1 MSNLHKAYLF
11 DLDGTLVDTAGDLT
25 NSLNFVLSEYNNTS
39 VHAQSAKQ
47 WVGSGAKAMIRRALA
62 TLDLPVPSDD
72 AVDDMHRVF
81 VQHYEDNLAVLSRPY
96 PTVVETLERLVG
108 HGIPLGVVTNKWYAL
123 SYQLLKELDLY
134 RFFYVLV
141 GGDTLQVNKPA
152 AEPALYA
159 CNELNVRP
167 EETLFVGDS
176 ISDVGCARAAGCPV
190 VVFADGYAGETPAEQ
205 LGADRVIQSFAELI

>member
-1 MSNLHKAYLF
+1 MTNLHKAYLF

-25 NSLNFVLSEYNNTS
+25 NSLNFVLSKYNNTT
-39 VHAQSAKQ
+39 VHTQAAKQ

-62 TLDLPVPSDD
+62 TLKIPIPSDD

-81 VQHYEDNLAVLSRPY
+81 VDHYAANLAVLSCPY
-96 PTVVETLERLVG
+96 PAVVETLQRIAD
-108 HGIPLGVVTNKWYAL
+108 HDIPMGVVTNKWYEL
-123 SYQLLKELDLY
+123 SYQLLKQLDLY
-134 RFFYVLV
+134 EYFYVLV

-167 EETLFVGDS
+167 EQTLFVGDS

-190 VVFADGYAGETPAEQ
+190 VVMADGYAGDTPADQ